1 MKPKKGFT
9 LIELLVVIS
18 IIAVLLSILM
28 PALNKVKEKAKI
40 IVCKTNLHNIGLA
53 LTAYATEYDDG
64 LPDIDPSAMT
74 APSNSAYQNH
84 TWYLWGKDQSSDPD
98 FGWHV
103 NPRPLGRYIES
114 DDVYECPADNRPNP
128 EVWFTSPSKTYTFY
142 DGYGN
147 SYPYNCA
154 VLADAAPYD
163 GDLGWNGVKVLWKNK
178 YSKVPRPSHT
188 VASGDATSTTYMAY
202 TMPAFDY
209 YLEFLIHDK
218 KEPGTNL
225 LFLDGHATYLTMPQA
240 LPDVVYNKDYTLV
253 LPGSRGYFD

>member
-1 MKPKKGFT
+1 MYQKRNGFT

-18 IIAVLLSILM
+18 IIALLLSILM

-53 LTAYATEYDDG
+53 IAAYATEYDDR

-74 APSNSAYQNH
+74 SPFESAYQNH
-84 TWYLWGKDQSSDPD
+84 TWYLWGKDEVWP
-98 FGWHV
+98 WHV

-114 DDVYECPADNRPNP
+114 EDVYECPADNRPNP
-128 EVWFTSPSKTYTFY
+128 EVYDSTGRTYTFY
-142 DGYGN
+142 DYYGN

-154 VLADAAPYD
+154 VLGNAAPYD
-163 GDLGWNGVKVLWKNK
+163 ADIQWNGVKVLWKNK

-188 VASGDATSTTYMAY
+188 VASGDVTSTTYMAY
-202 TMPAFDY
+202 TMPNIAAY

-225 LFLDGHATYLTMPQA
+225 LFLDGHATYLTMPQM